1 MAADSGDLGA
11 NGDLGDGDFRS
22 VRKVFNGVCAGGGVA
37 GGGVPA
43 RERLR
48 GGCLEGGSSSDRA
61 RGVGAG
67 GAMPT
72 SGSGLGSGSGVA
84 SVSETDFRVA
94 VGFRFERTALGFA
107 GVVAGASESPE
118 RTRRPPRAGFATED
132 GPGVVVVRRDF
143 RRGVGA
149 TTSSSNSS
157 SSGSSLT
164 GSSSSA
170 SGSEPSDSTT
180 LRRDAAARLAGLTGV
195 IVDIGSTELNGRFV
209 VGDALRESGEEG
221 SGRALDRYL
230 LYLMYLIHAMRQ
242 AGRGRCFRWWGEVRY
257 QNIGRPG
264 PHLHSCSSNP
274 NPTCGGPMIAILQ
287 MLLRL
292 SLVVY
297 LQILLYLLYTVI
309 TYISYLF
316 YLTIPR
322 FLVSIGSPRTV

>member
-22 VRKVFNGVCAGGGVA
+22 VRKVFSGVCAGGGVA

-48 GGCLEGGSSSDRA
+48 GGCLDGGGSSDGA
-61 RGVGAG
+61 RAG

-72 SGSGLGSGSGVA
+72 SGSGLGLGSGSGVA
-84 SVSETDFRVA
+84 SVSEAGLRVA
-94 VGFRFERTALGFA
+94 AGFRFERTALGFA
-107 GVVAGASESPE
+107 GVVAGASGSPE

-132 GPGVVVVRRDF
+132 GPGVAVVRRDF

-157 SSGSSLT
+157 SSSRSSLT
-164 GSSSSA
+164 DSSSSASA

-242 AGRGRCFRWWGEVRY
+242 AGRGRRCFRWWGEVRHASKHW
-257 QNIGRPG
+257 R
-264 PHLHSCSSNP
+264 HLCTAAALTLP
-274 NPTCGGPMIAILQ
+274 AAGGQ
-287 MLLRL
+287 
-292 SLVVY
+292 
-297 LQILLYLLYTVI
+297 
-309 TYISYLF
+309 
-316 YLTIPR
+316 
-322 FLVSIGSPRTV
+322 